1 MGNCCSGECDDVPP
15 ISKVQKAVKPSSKP
29 AAVAR
34 SQPGFN
40 DVPTKRPAGAAGT
53 PGTPGPATD
62 ASVVAALGALPTSV
76 LISKAQTAG
85 MAATAVEDSV
95 ARSHNPKDVLI
106 AYVAENAPSAEL
118 AALVPAHA
126 PVDVARAELEAL
138 STADLKARAEPRLDA
153 AALEGALHAQV
164 PKAALV
170 ELLLAKPAL
179 PPTKAEQLAAL
190 EVRACTAP
198 PRA

>member
-1 MGNCCSGECDDVPP
+1 M
-15 ISKVQKAVKPSSKP
+15 
-29 AAVAR
+29 
-34 SQPGFN
+34 
-40 DVPTKRPAGAAGT
+40 
-53 PGTPGPATD
+53 D

-95 ARSHNPKDVLI
+95 ARSHSPKDVLI
-106 AYVAENAPSAEL
+106 VYVAENAPSAEL
-118 AALVPAHA
+118 AALVPAHDA
-126 PVDVARAELEAL
+126 PDAVDVARAELEAL
-138 STADLKARAEPRLDA
+138 STADLKARAGPRLDT

-190 EVRACTAP
+190 EARACTAP